1 MLPVIRALQQ
11 EEATARLPL
20 SVDTFH
26 ADVAVAAVEAGATMV
41 NDVSG
46 GTLDP
51 RMHRQ
56 VGVTCVGGWV
66 WLAGWVDEPAG
77 CRRRL
82 TAVPACLPLSRW
94 RSWGCRTC

>member
-1 MLPVIRALQQ
+1 MLLLQ
-11 EEATARLPL
+11 EERTARLPL

-26 ADVAVAAVEAGATMV
+26 ADVAAAAVEAGATMV

-56 VGVTCVGGWV
+56 VGS
-66 WLAGWVDEPAG
+66 
-77 CRRRL
+77 L
-82 TAVPACLPLSRW
+82 T
-94 RSWGCRTC
+94 GT